1 MSMRNL
7 VNYHK
12 QRRQNLREVWFT
24 GDVAL
29 KKGMGLCCDMDYVT
43 TETGWKATDKLG
55 ARGNYVQ
62 VPVAANSLAFAGVTT
77 QSYAA
82 KEGGQFVTIAEP
94 GSVCEILA
102 GGVATTLN
110 STLLTCSAQSIDA
123 GRFTLGGFA
132 GRGSA
137 LALQTVAL
145 TALTANAFA
154 SWTGTATAATTTI
167 TATGI
172 GTACGYGAD
181 PAVDAT
187 DFTVY
192 VAGGGDD
199 DEVSAPSAQQV
210 LTAPTADTI
219 TVGTSVG
226 TTTFNAVY
234 VVRGNGPLILAELLD
249 GPESGLIEYVSP
261 SDNVAAQ
268 HALPGGVT
276 FICGG
281 YTLTTGDSTSTLADG
296 VIDGQRK
303 GFANIGTLTTHGYI
317 VTVTSGL
324 TLAGGALANI
334 TQLAAGIHHTLEW
347 HGNFGNG
354 STGAWRALEGTG
366 TEA

>member
-1 MSMRNL
+1 
-7 VNYHK
+7 
-12 QRRQNLREVWFT
+12 
-24 GDVAL
+24 
-29 KKGMGLCCDMDYVT
+29 MGFCYDMDYVT
-43 TETGWKATDKLG
+43 TDTGWTATDKLG

-62 VPVAANSLAFAGVTT
+62 VPGSTNSEKFAGVAVN
-77 QSYAA
+77 SYPA
-82 KEGGQFVTIAEP
+82 KTGGQFITIAEP

-102 GGVATTLN
+102 GGVAATIN
-110 STLLTCSAQSIDA
+110 DTLLTCSAQSIDA
-123 GRFTLGGFA
+123 GRFTLGGLA

-154 SWTGTATAATTTI
+154 LWDGTGTAATTTI

-172 GTACGYGAD
+172 GTACGYGAS

-187 DFTVY
+187 EFTVY
-192 VAGGGDD
+192 IAGGGDD
-199 DEVSAPSAQQV
+199 DEVVTPSAQAV
-210 LTAPTADTI
+210 VTAPSEDTI

-226 TTTFNAVY
+226 TTPFIACY

-261 SDNVAAQ
+261 DDNAAVQ
-268 HALPGGVT
+268 HALIGGVT
-276 FICGG
+276 FVCGG
-281 YTLTTGDSTSTLADG
+281 YTMTTGESTSVLADG

-303 GFANIGTLTTHGYI
+303 GFAMLGTLTTKGYK
-317 VTVTSGL
+317 VTVTSGI
-324 TLAGGALANI
+324 TMAGGALATI
-334 TQLAAGIHHTLEW
+334 DHLAAAIHSFLEW

-354 STGAWRALEGTG
+354 ESGVWRTIEATG